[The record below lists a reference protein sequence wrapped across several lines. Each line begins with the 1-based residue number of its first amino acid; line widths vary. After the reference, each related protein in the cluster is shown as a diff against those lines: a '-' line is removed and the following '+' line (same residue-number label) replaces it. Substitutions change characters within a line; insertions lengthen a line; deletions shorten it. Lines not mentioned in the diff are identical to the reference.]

1 MSRGSET
8 RCGVNV
14 FIMEMT
20 DEGFWGTWLRW
31 NAVRRDLNEE
41 KWENWSYEKFQWRFS
56 DRKRRKKTLR
66 FFTNCEGRIEI
77 SIKLDWTLKI
87 IEYWLKYLKVRF
99 ETKIIQILN
108 LKVKHFE
115 LSNKSNPFL
124 NLNVSDFELKNYSN
138 KSVT

>member
-1 MSRGSET
+1 M
-8 RCGVNV
+8 
-14 FIMEMT
+14 
-20 DEGFWGTWLRW
+20 
-31 NAVRRDLNEE
+31 
-41 KWENWSYEKFQWRFS
+41 
-56 DRKRRKKTLR
+56 R